1 MEHGKRGSGI
11 ANGCGK
17 HMGVFAC
24 IGFQRQGGVLLA
36 SFYVGEQRI
45 TQLKSELQDA
55 ERRQSEDIAKI
66 AGDEPVSALESK
78 ARRNH
83 GSSASSASVKLENMQ
98 KPRSEGW
105 SRA

>member
-1 MEHGKRGSGI
+1 MYRLPETRWGSSRVVL
-11 ANGCGK
+11 CW
-17 HMGVFAC
+17 
-24 IGFQRQGGVLLA
+24 RQ
-36 SFYVGEQRI
+36 QRI